1 MSMDVPEDL
10 EMEGEEGIDSKELKK
25 QLAESKAVKV
35 LMLGAEESGKSTIVK
50 QMKILH
56 QGGFNKEEKVKSR
69 GVIFGNILQSA
80 LSIVRGMSILG
91 IKYGSPAAED
101 EGKKLENLS
110 NSTEEGTMPPEL
122 AECIKNLWMDPGIQ
136 ECFESAAEG
145 YQLLDSAHYFL
156 SDLER
161 VTQADFTPND
171 QDILRCRIKTGGV
184 NEERFICKDV
194 KFRMFDMS
202 GRREERKK
210 WIHCFEG
217 VHCIL
222 FCSALSAYDLVLLE
236 DDEMNRMHE
245 SLHLFN
251 SICNHRFFEDT
262 THVLFLNKK
271 DVFQEKIKHV
281 HLNVCFPDYDGSN
294 TYEDASN
301 HVKLQFE
308 SLNLRQ
314 AEKPIYTHITCAVD
328 TQDVDQAFN
337 AITDVIK
344 TNLKDAGLF

>member
-80 LSIVRGMSILG
+80 LSI
-91 IKYGSPAAED
+91 D

-136 ECFESAAEG
+136 ECF
-145 YQLLDSAHYFL
+145 DFL